1 MGEDHPAAVLSN
13 RITDIE
19 QTINTHLTEIR
30 TEVSLAAAALRS
42 AAPGQVGSAPPLGD
56 LEEQLARAVTVSL
69 SAALE
74 AIRESLTDAVASAV
88 AQLAARLE
96 AKLDS
101 QAGPVVRAQVNAA
114 ELDEVAASLQ
124 H

>member
-1 MGEDHPAAVLSN
+1 MRTWAKTTRRRSSPTG
-13 RITDIE
+13 ITDLE

-30 TEVSLAAAALRS
+30 TEVSLAAAR
-42 AAPGQVGSAPPLGD
+42 AAQRRTGQVGSAPPLGD

-88 AQLAARLE
+88 AHSPPGSKRSSTRRQDPSSAR
-96 AKLDS
+96 
-101 QAGPVVRAQVNAA
+101 R
-114 ELDEVAASLQ
+114 
-124 H
+124 